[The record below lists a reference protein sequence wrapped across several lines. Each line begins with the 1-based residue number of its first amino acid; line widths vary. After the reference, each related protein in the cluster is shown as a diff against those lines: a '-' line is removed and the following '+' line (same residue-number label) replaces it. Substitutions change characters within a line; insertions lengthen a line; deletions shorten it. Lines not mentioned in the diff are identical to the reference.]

1 MFATLRCT
9 QGKLRACSTM
19 PTQRTAIHNTE
30 AIDLEADVLAGLE
43 DFGRAELRD
52 RLHHYVKITNDS
64 IDGAICFRYAGEL
77 SELLHMRSLVAIY
90 VVRRFVVPR
99 PRALLGHQHFT
110 TLLDQI
116 ATVRAL
122 ASEKAYQTL
131 RLSAAGE
138 DSSVM
143 SRLKDELAQHT
154 GLRITP
160 DEGDLL
166 LRLRRS
172 ADGTGWEALTRISP
186 RPLATRA
193 WRVCNLPGA
202 LNATLAH
209 VMMRLSAPHSDDVV
223 VNLACGSGTL
233 LIERLALGPARSLL
247 GCDIDSTALE
257 CARVNLQAAGFGGM
271 TRLERWDAADLP
283 LADGSATVICADL
296 PFGQLV
302 GSHRENEALYPRV
315 FTEAARIAAPG
326 ARMVLLTH
334 EMRLLERVA
343 TQHASAWRHEETLR
357 VRTGGMTPRV
367 YLFRRV

>member
-1 MFATLRCT
+1 
-9 QGKLRACSTM
+9 M
-19 PTQRTAIHNTE
+19 PKRNFHSRSPSHLPRHTE
-30 AIDLEADVLAGLE
+30 TSKAEWHDLEADVLEGLE
-43 DFGRAELRD
+43 HFGSAELRN
-52 RLHHYVKITNDS
+52 RFHHYVKFSDTPS
-64 IDGAICFRYAGEL
+64 PGAIRFHYSGDL
-77 SELLHMRSLVAIY
+77 SALLDLRSLIAIY
-90 VVRRFVVPR
+90 LVRRFDVPR

-110 TLLDQI
+110 ALLDQV
-116 ATVRAL
+116 ATVRRL
-122 ASEKAYQTL
+122 AAADAYQML

-154 GLRITP
+154 GLRIAP

-172 ADGTGWEALTRISP
+172 ADGAGWEALTRISP

-209 VMMRLSAPHSDDVV
+209 AMMHLSTPHPDDLI
-223 VNLACGSGTL
+223 VNVACGSGTL
-233 LIERLALGPARSLL
+233 MVERLALGPARSLL
-247 GCDIDSTALE
+247 GCDIDPAALE
-257 CARVNLQAAGFGGM
+257 CARANLWAAGFDKLA
-271 TRLERWDAADLP
+271 RLERWDAADLP
-283 LADGSATVICADL
+283 LADGSATMICADL

-302 GSHRENEALYPRV
+302 GSHLENEVLYPR
-315 FTEAARIAAPG
+315 FFAEATRIAAPG
-326 ARMVLLTH
+326 ARLILLTH
-334 EMRLLERVA
+334 EVRLLERAA
-343 TQHASAWRHEETLR
+343 TQHASAWRREEELR